1 MKNIILSILLSVLTV
16 TAVAQTNFR
25 HLTIDEAV
33 EQAKKENKMVFV
45 DFYTDWC
52 GPCRTMANTV
62 FPQKKVG
69 DYFNA
74 NFVCIKLN
82 AEKEG
87 KDAAKTY
94 NVKAYPTFLVLDT
107 EKKVKMDIKGSM
119 GADDFIAKVKAQLNP
134 ELSPE
139 RMKER
144 YDSGERTPD
153 LINNYVY
160 SFLEKRNE
168 EAGFKILNDYFNSLT
183 DTQRMLAENYFI
195 FGRYTVELADPKALF
210 LVNHYNDFDASVRQ
224 EATARAQRLYHGA
237 LVPYLSGYM
246 FSEKKY
252 DAKVYEDLKNAIIAH
267 GFDKT
272 YPYAPLFALIEC
284 YAKGDYSQY
293 LDLLIAQREQMDEK
307 DFDLLLLNLNRLFPL
322 SSNEA
327 LKERLIKYVR
337 SVLPELRPN
346 TIVLMGRFLS
356 TVEGNK

>member
-1 MKNIILSILLSVLTV
+1 MKNIILSILLSVLTI

-119 GADDFIAKVKAQLNP
+119 GADDFIAKVKSQLNP
-134 ELSPE
+134 DLSPE

-144 YDSGERTPD
+144 YESGERTPD
-153 LINNYVY
+153 LIIGGINHGDNSSVNVHY
-160 SFLEKRNE
+160 SGTMGVVIEGCLKGIPSI
-168 EAGFKILNDYFNSLT
+168 GFSLCNH
-183 DTQRMLAENYFI
+183 A
-195 FGRYTVELADPKALF
+195 ADA
-210 LVNHYNDFDASVRQ
+210 DFSF
-224 EATARAQRLYHGA
+224 TL
-237 LVPYLSGYM
+237 P
-246 FSEKKY
+246 
-252 DAKVYEDLKNAIIAH
+252 
-267 GFDKT
+267 
-272 YPYAPLFALIEC
+272 
-284 YAKGDYSQY
+284 
-293 LDLLIAQREQMDEK
+293 
-307 DFDLLLLNLNRLFPL
+307 
-322 SSNEA
+322 
-327 LKERLIKYVR
+327 YVR
-337 SVLPELRPN
+337 RITEEVLQHGLPVGICLNVNFPNDSVLKGVRICRQTKGVWINEFQQAVHPRGGHYYWLTGEYRNDEPEAEDSDHWALDHGYVAVTP
-346 TIVLMGRFLS
+346 TKIDVTAYEIFEELS
-356 TVEGNK
+356 HWNLTV